1 MKGRKI
7 TPVRTYSFM
16 VHMYNVY
23 PYSFRS
29 YPTLDVYQHKISG
42 FRSYPTLNVYQHK
55 ISGFRSYPT
64 FNVYQHKISAYTEI
78 LNLKIPQ
85 ILWINQQ
92 QNVTICLRFP
102 FKKD

>member
-29 YPTLDVYQHKISG
+29 YPTLD
-42 FRSYPTLNVYQHK
+42 VYQHK